1 MTLKDLKPFIDKLGK
16 YDKLC
21 VFDKKKGFLIDT
33 IFINP
38 IDNKLYEFISIFSD
52 MQQVL
57 YQIALFDNSHLSLYS
72 NRHKSLDL

>member
-38 IDNKLYEFISIFSD
+38 IDFLNETYYSFLI
-52 MQQVL
+52 
-57 YQIALFDNSHLSLYS
+57 HL
-72 NRHKSLDL
+72 